1 MLKGRLHAWQKEKKL
16 RFKDQDGTLHI
27 LSKRVALYRSQ
38 AKRANEMLFK
48 EEQWYKELKQIQ
60 DEKSAL
66 VAEASEAIRE
76 LEKLIDSLYG
86 QKRILGKFVGRNTPR
101 RPRRAGSSYSVGPT
115 YH

>member
-76 LEKLIDSLYG
+76 LEKLIDTLYG